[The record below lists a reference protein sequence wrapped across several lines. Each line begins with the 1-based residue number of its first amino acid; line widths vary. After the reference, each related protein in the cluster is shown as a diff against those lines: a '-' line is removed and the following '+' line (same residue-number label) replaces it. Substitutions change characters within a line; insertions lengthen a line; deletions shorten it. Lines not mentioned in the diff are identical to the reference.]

1 MEKTNGP
8 ICLKQKFG
16 VKLGDYTDNMDAA
29 ERGYL
34 KMTSEKYIA

>member
-1 MEKTNGP
+1 MEQTNGR

-29 ERGYL
+29 EQSYL
-34 KMTSEKYIA
+34 LMTVD